1 MVKLRRAD
9 YCNLKLFLIY
19 LVVYGHWIEP
29 YIWTVPQLMTQYRW
43 IYAVHMPLFAFLS
56 GLFTQKERDC
66 SNQIKRMLPLYL
78 LLQMVAVLLREAKP
92 LTPWWTLWYLLS
104 CCVWMSLAW
113 LWFRFCRGKGGWLI
127 LAVLVIAG
135 CGAGY
140 ASEIGREWSASRTI
154 VFFPYFWAGLLCRA
168 DYPYKRLLPVGV
180 LCLLLA
186 IVLMNG
192 FGSKIP
198 TVFFYH
204 AAAFGSVEN
213 GFWLRLA
220 CYGIGFCLCIFLLT
234 AVPDRRFP
242 FTRAGADTMPVYL
255 LHAPLVLLLRER
267 EMLWYWYPVLAAV
280 LIYVIYKLG
289 QWRGNVFGIVPGE
302 RRRSGGIV
310 SKDIRRI
317 RKTGVPLPAAADRG

>member
-1 MVKLRRAD
+1 MVKLRSAQ

-29 YIWTVPQLMTQYRW
+29 YIWTVPCLLTQYRW

-66 SNQIKRMLPLYL
+66 ANQIKRLLPLYL
-78 LLQMVAVLLREAKP
+78 LLQMVAVLLGAAKP

-104 CCVWMSLAW
+104 CCAWMGAAW

-127 LAVLVIAG
+127 LLGAVLFG
-135 CGAGY
+135 CVAGY
-140 ASEIGREWSASRTI
+140 IPEIGREMSASRTI

-168 DYPYKRLLPVGV
+168 GYPYKKLLPAGL
-180 LCLLLA
+180 LCLFLA
-186 IVLMNG
+186 AVLMNA
-192 FGSKIP
+192 FGERIP

-213 GFWLRLA
+213 GFWLRLV
-220 CYGIGFCLCIFLLT
+220 CYGIGGCLCLFLLT
-234 AVPDRRFP
+234 AAPDRRFP

-255 LHAPLVLLLRER
+255 LHAPLVLLLRKT
-267 EMLWYWYPVLAAV
+267 EMPGYAYPVLAAV
-280 LIYVIYKLG
+280 LIYLIYKLG
-289 QWRGNVFGIVPGE
+289 QWRGSAYGIVPGE

-317 RKTGVPLPAAADRG
+317 RKTGIPLSAAADRG